1 MKRLEGKAG
10 VITAAGSGMG
20 AAGARLF
27 AAEGAKV
34 LIVDINREAAESTAQ
49 EIREAGGVAI
59 ACVGDLTS
67 EAFSRGIVA
76 QTVEAFGRLDF
87 VWNHAGH
94 PGPVG
99 LTEASNADIELALTL
114 NLRSVMF
121 STAEAIEVMRKG
133 GGGSILFTASTSG
146 LVGSKYSPVYSAAK
160 FGVIGLAR
168 SLARAHAG
176 EGIRVNVVCPG
187 VTDTPML
194 RTFVRRPGQVDD
206 SDKDL
211 ESLVTQRASASP
223 MGRPA
228 QPEEVAN
235 AALFLVSNEASYI
248 TGVALPVDGG
258 LTA

>member
-20 AAGARLF
+20 EAGARLA

-34 LIVDINREAAESTAQ
+34 MIVDLDEEAAESAAQ
-49 EIREAGGVAI
+49 RIRDAGGVASV
-59 ACVGDLTS
+59 CVGDLTS
-67 EAFSRGIVA
+67 EAFSRGIVGRA
-76 QTVEAFGRLDF
+76 IEEFGRLDF
-87 VWNHAGH
+87 LWNHAGH

-99 LTEASNADIELALTL
+99 LAEASTTDIDLALTL

-121 STAEAIEVMRKG
+121 STAEAIEVMRKN
-133 GGGSILFTASTSG
+133 GGGSVLFTASTSG
-146 LVGSKYSPVYSAAK
+146 LVGSKFSPIYSAAK

-168 SLARAHAG
+168 SLARAHAA

-194 RTFVRRPGQVDD
+194 RTFVRRPGQ
-206 SDKDL
+206 L
-211 ESLVTQRASASP
+211 EGEDIELETLITQRAAQSP

-228 QPEEVAN
+228 SPQEVAN
-235 AALFLVSNEASYI
+235 AALFLLSDEASYI